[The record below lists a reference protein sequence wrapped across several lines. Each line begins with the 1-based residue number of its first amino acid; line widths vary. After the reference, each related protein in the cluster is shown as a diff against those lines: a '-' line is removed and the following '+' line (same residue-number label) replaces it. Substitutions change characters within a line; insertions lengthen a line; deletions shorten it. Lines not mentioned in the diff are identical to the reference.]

1 MAIIITSEQTIPIDE
16 PFKVTAGPG
25 AGKTHW
31 LISHIKNVV
40 SNSNK
45 LDVVRKVA
53 CITYT
58 NVGIDTITSRLNMG
72 SDVVEVC
79 TIHSFL
85 YANVVK
91 PYIHLVAKEF
101 GLDLSKL
108 VVVDDSNFKTK
119 GTAKIVL
126 NRIRKSWLDPQIYLK
141 GLAKATWRYENH
153 EYKHYKPDYA
163 QTYYLKNSKRYVG
176 NDWYMGFKKWL
187 WSEGYMSFDDILY
200 FSYILLARYPNIYT
214 LIKARYPYIFVDE
227 FQDTIPFVVDFLT
240 KLGNEGVIVG
250 VVGDKAQS
258 IYDFLGATVQQFDNF
273 TVPEMQEYEI
283 RGNKRSTK
291 QIIDL
296 LNIARTDFSQGW
308 LNGTEG
314 MMPELLVGDMLNCYQ
329 QSVEK
334 SGTDEIQ
341 SLAFQNVLANSM
353 RKKNGVREVEKILEM
368 DFDSNVGRQMM
379 IKTLIKAV
387 EYTRMND
394 LQNAFHQ
401 LDIIDRD
408 RTKTIVILRRLLDGY
423 KDYKDGS
430 LMDFYNFLVND
441 LNVKM
446 PKITGKA
453 IKDFYVNHTYADAA
467 LGVKYGDSNDKH
479 KTIHKSKGEEFE
491 NVFVILE
498 KEEDLEFLLSPNLN
512 DNNVHRVYYVA
523 ASRAIKRLFI
533 CVPTLSEEKRIQL
546 KGMPIN
552 ILLQQN
558 NSQLGSEQI

>member
-1 MAIIITSEQTIPIDE
+1 MAIIITSGQAIPVDQS
-16 PFKVTAGPG
+16 FKVSAGPG

-40 SNSNK
+40 SNSRK
-45 LDVVRKVA
+45 LDVVKKVA

-58 NVGIDTITSRLNMG
+58 NVGADTITSRLNRG
-72 SDVVEVC
+72 NDVVEVC

-85 YANVVK
+85 YANIVK

-101 GLDLSKL
+101 GLELSKL
-108 VVVDDSNFKTK
+108 VVIDDSNFKSE
-119 GTAKIVL
+119 GIAISVL
-126 NRIRKSWLDPQIYLK
+126 KLINKSWVNGKSYLK
-141 GLAKATWRYENH
+141 GLNNAMWNYSNYAYND
-153 EYKHYKPDYA
+153 YKPMYPI
-163 QTYYLKNSKRYVG
+163 KVGKWFVG
-176 NDWYMGFKKWL
+176 NDCYMEFKRWL
-187 WSEGYMSFDDILY
+187 WSGGYMSFDDILY
-200 FSYILLARYPNIYT
+200 FSYILLLRYPNIYT

-296 LNIARTDFSQGW
+296 LNIVRTDFSQGW

-334 SGTDEIQ
+334 SGTDKIQ

-368 DFDSNVGRQMM
+368 DFDSNVGRQMK

-394 LQNAFHQ
+394 LQNAWHQ

-441 LNVKM
+441 LHVKLT
-446 PKITGKA
+446 KISGKA
-453 IKDFYVNHTYADAA
+453 IKDFYVNHTYTDAA

-479 KTIHKSKGEEFE
+479 KTIHKSKGEEFD

-512 DNNVHRVYYVA
+512 GNNVHRVYYVA

-552 ILLQQN
+552 ILFSKN
-558 NSQLGSEQI
+558 NS

>member
-1 MAIIITSEQTIPIDE
+1 MAIIITSEQTIPVDE

-58 NVGIDTITSRLNMG
+58 NVGIDTITSRLNMRN
-72 SDVVEVC
+72 DVVEVC

-85 YANVVK
+85 YANIVK

-101 GLDLSKL
+101 GLELSKL
-108 VVVDDSNFKTK
+108 VVIDDSNFKTE
-119 GTAKIVL
+119 GIAISVL
-126 NRIRKSWLDPQIYLK
+126 KLINKSWVNARSYLK
-141 GLAKATWRYENH
+141 GLNNATWHYS
-153 EYKHYKPDYA
+153 KHAYNDYKP
-163 QTYYLKNSKRYVG
+163 RYPIKAGKWFVG
-176 NDWYMGFKKWL
+176 NDCYMGFKRWL
-187 WSEGYMSFDDILY
+187 WSRGYMSFDDILY
-200 FSYILLARYPNIYT
+200 FSYILLSRYPHIYK

-240 KLGNEGVIVG
+240 QLGNEGVIVG

-258 IYDFLGATVQQFDNF
+258 IYDFLGATVQQFDSF

-283 RGNKRSTK
+283 RGNRRSTK

-296 LNIARTDFSQGW
+296 LNIVRTDFSQDW
-308 LNGTEG
+308 LNGSEG
-314 MMPELLVGDMLNCYQ
+314 MMSELLVGDMLNCYQ
-329 QSVEK
+329 QSIEK

-353 RKKNGVREVEKILEM
+353 RKKNGVREVEKILEI
-368 DFDSNVGRQMM
+368 DFDSNAGRQMI

-387 EYTRMND
+387 EYTKMND
-394 LQNAFHQ
+394 LRNAWHQ
-401 LDIIDRD
+401 LDIINRD
-408 RTKTIVILRRLLDGY
+408 RTITIVALRRLLDGY

-441 LNVKM
+441 LQLKIT
-446 PKITGKA
+446 KITGKA
-453 IKDFYVNHTYADAA
+453 IKDFYVNHTYADAV

-479 KTIHKSKGEEFE
+479 KTIHKSKGEEFD

-498 KEEDLEFLLSPNLN
+498 KEEDLEFLLSPNL
-512 DNNVHRVYYVA
+512 DGNNVHRVYYVA

-533 CVPTLSEEKRIQL
+533 CVPTLSEENYIKL
-546 KGMPIN
+546 KDMPIN
-552 ILLQQN
+552 IP
-558 NSQLGSEQI
+558 S

>member
-1 MAIIITSEQTIPIDE
+1 MAIIITSEQTIPVDK

-58 NVGIDTITSRLNMG
+58 NVGIDTITARLNMRN
-72 SDVVEVC
+72 DVVEVC

-85 YANVVK
+85 YANIVK

-101 GLDLSKL
+101 GLELSKL
-108 VVVDDSNFKTK
+108 VVIDDSNFKTE
-119 GTAKIVL
+119 GIAISVL
-126 NRIRKSWLDPQIYLK
+126 KLINKSWVNARSYLK
-141 GLAKATWRYENH
+141 GLNNAMWHYSKH
-153 EYKHYKPDYA
+153 EYNNYKP
-163 QTYYLKNSKRYVG
+163 RYPIKVGKWFVG
-176 NDWYMGFKKWL
+176 NDCYMGFKRWL
-187 WSEGYMSFDDILY
+187 WSGGYMSFDDVLY
-200 FSYILLARYPNIYT
+200 FSYILLSRYPHIYK

-240 KLGNEGVIVG
+240 QLGNEGVIVG
-250 VVGDKAQS
+250 VVGNKAQS
-258 IYDFLGATVQQFDNF
+258 IYDFLGATVQQFDSF

-283 RGNKRSTK
+283 RGNRRSTK

-296 LNIARTDFSQGW
+296 LNIVRTDFSQDW
-308 LNGTEG
+308 LNGSEG

-329 QSVEK
+329 QSIEK
-334 SGTDEIQ
+334 SGTAEIQ

-353 RKKNGVREVEKILEM
+353 RKKNGVREDGKILEIYI
-368 DFDSNVGRQMM
+368 DSNVRRQII

-394 LQNAFHQ
+394 LRNAWHQ
-401 LDIIDRD
+401 LDIINRD
-408 RTKTIVILRRLLDGY
+408 RTITIVALRRLLDGY

-441 LNVKM
+441 LQL
-446 PKITGKA
+446 KITKIRGKA
-453 IKDFYVNHTYADAA
+453 IKDFYLNHTYADAA

-479 KTIHKSKGEEFE
+479 KTIHKSKGEEFD

-498 KEEDLEFLLSPNLN
+498 KEEDLEFLLSPNL
-512 DNNVHRVYYVA
+512 DENNVHRVYYVA

-533 CVPTLSEEKRIQL
+533 CVPTLSAENYIKL
-546 KGMPIN
+546 KNMPIN
-552 ILLQQN
+552 IP
-558 NSQLGSEQI
+558 S

>member
-1 MAIIITSEQTIPIDE
+1 MATIITSEETIPINE

-31 LISHIKNVV
+31 LINHIKNVV
-40 SNSNK
+40 SNSHK

-72 SDVVEVC
+72 NDVVEVC

-85 YANVVK
+85 YANIVK

-101 GLDLSKL
+101 GLELSKL
-108 VVVDDSNFKTK
+108 VVIDDSNFKSE
-119 GTAKIVL
+119 GIAISVL
-126 NRIRKSWLDPQIYLK
+126 KLINKSWVNARSYLK
-141 GLAKATWRYENH
+141 GLNNATWHYSNH
-153 EYKHYKPDYA
+153 AYNDYKPRFPI
-163 QTYYLKNSKRYVG
+163 KFGKWFVG
-176 NDWYMGFKKWL
+176 NGCYMGFKRWL
-187 WSEGYMSFDDILY
+187 WSGGYMSFDDILY
-200 FSYILLARYPNIYT
+200 FSYILLSRYPNIYT

-227 FQDTIPFVVDFLT
+227 FQDTIPFVIDLLA

-258 IYDFLGATVQQFDNF
+258 IYDFLGATVQQFDSF

-283 RGNKRSTK
+283 RGNRRSTK

-296 LNIARTDFSQGW
+296 LNIVRTDFSQDW
-308 LNGTEG
+308 LNGSEG

-329 QSVEK
+329 QSIEK

-341 SLAFQNVLANSM
+341 SLAFQNVLANLM
-353 RKKNGVREVEKILEM
+353 RNKKGGGNVEKILEI
-368 DFDSNVGRQMM
+368 DFDSDARRQIM

-394 LQNAFHQ
+394 LRNAWHQ

-408 RTKTIVILRRLLDGY
+408 RTKTIVILRSLLDGY
-423 KDYKDGS
+423 RDYKDES

-441 LNVKM
+441 LHVEM
-446 PKITGKA
+446 PKIKDEA
-453 IKDFYVNHTYADAA
+453 INDFYVNHTYTDVA
-467 LGVKYGDSNDKH
+467 LGVKCGDSNDKH
-479 KTIHKSKGEEFE
+479 KTIHKSKGEEFD

-512 DNNVHRVYYVA
+512 GNNAHRVYYVA

-533 CVPTLSEEKRIQL
+533 CVPTLSPETRIKLQD
-546 KGMPIN
+546 MPID
-552 ILLQQN
+552 I
-558 NSQLGSEQI
+558 S